1 MQLKK
6 NTFKSALKAGEPQIG
21 LWVGGANTYTAEI
34 CAITGYDWLLLDGE
48 HAPNT
53 VSTLLNQLQV
63 LAAYPS
69 APVIRPPW
77 NDHVLLKQLLDIGG
91 QNFLIPM
98 IQSAEEAKAAVSALS
113 YPPQGRRGVG
123 TALARAAKWGMVTD
137 YLQKANDEIC
147 LLCQVET
154 ITSIA
159 VLDEILEVD
168 GVDGV
173 FIGPADLAA
182 SMGYLTQPG
191 HPEVVATIEKAID
204 KIVRSGKA
212 AGILQT
218 DVESAKRYIERGA
231 TFIAV
236 GIDTVLLRRGCVDL
250 LAEFKSNV
258 QVTTIQPNSAY

>member
-1 MQLKK
+1 M
-6 NTFKSALKAGEPQIG
+6 
-21 LWVGGANTYTAEI
+21 
-34 CAITGYDWLLLDGE
+34 LDGE

-53 VSTLLNQLQV
+53 ISTLLSQLQA

-69 APVIRPPW
+69 APVIRPAW

-98 IQSAEEAKAAVSALS
+98 IQSAEEAESAVSALS
-113 YPPQGRRGVG
+113 YPPQGQRGVG
-123 TALARAAKWGMVTD
+123 TALARAAKWGAVTD
-137 YLQKANDEIC
+137 YLKRANEEIC

-154 ITSIA
+154 LTGIA
-159 VLDEILEVD
+159 ALDEILKVE

-182 SMGYLTQPG
+182 SMGYLTEPG

-204 KIVRSGKA
+204 KIISSGKA

-218 DVESAKRYIERGA
+218 DIKAAKRYIERGA
-231 TFIAV
+231 TFVAV

-250 LAEFKSNV
+250 LAEFNSNV
-258 QVTTIQPNSAY
+258 QITVTQANTAY